1 MYIIIADIKLF
12 LHIFLEVLGALVST
26 NDGGRNSDSSGGV
39 NCIQYVVTYIMM
51 VATFART
58 GENNV
63 LGMIMWSFYF
73 QREVNGK
80 GDRDTCR
87 WCHSLM
93 LDKKEVEEGTY
104 ADNEAYVTVVKPV
117 MGMGAA
123 LVLYAITG

>member
-1 MYIIIADIKLF
+1 MKIPKRLYLRINMEFIMYIIIADIKLF

-63 LGMIMWSFYF
+63 LGTIMWSFYF

-80 GDRDTCR
+80 GDRDR
-87 WCHSLM
+87 
-93 LDKKEVEEGTY
+93 
-104 ADNEAYVTVVKPV
+104 
-117 MGMGAA
+117 
-123 LVLYAITG
+123 